1 VLPGK
6 VRTDALVGQ
15 TPYPS
20 HPEPPP
26 PVGHGRHYT
35 RREVVPDSADVVG
48 FLKHLARHI
57 SGKLLVLWD
66 GVLIHLSRIVKEY
79 LSNSAAVA
87 TGCYSAVSKR
97 EDF

>member
-1 VLPGK
+1 
-6 VRTDALVGQ
+6 
-15 TPYPS
+15 
-20 HPEPPP
+20 
-26 PVGHGRHYT
+26 
-35 RREVVPDSADVVG
+35 VVG

-66 GVLIHLSRIVKEY
+66 GALIHLSRIVKEY

-97 EDF
+97 TLYEIILLKKLL